1 MELLHRATDDV
12 GDRFDR
18 VDATGDLAGEGDE
31 GLHVAAE
38 VEIHHVAEVAAR
50 HVFLAFEARA
60 PLGAQH
66 ARSPGREWRL
76 RIRGGALDIFGRS
89 VERQMERR
97 LIGEYETLI
106 GEVVD
111 KLTPQNYE
119 LAVDLASV
127 PEYVRGYGHVKER
140 HARDAKVREAALLAQ
155 FRAEQPVVPVQAPV
169 AQAV

>member
-1 MELLHRATDDV
+1 MISAFRIAKMR
-12 GDRFDR
+12 RF
-18 VDATGDLAGEGDE
+18 
-31 GLHVAAE
+31 
-38 VEIHHVAEVAAR
+38 
-50 HVFLAFEARA
+50 
-60 PLGAQH
+60 
-66 ARSPGREWRL
+66 
-76 RIRGGALDIFGRS
+76 RGGALDIFGRS
-89 VERQMERR
+89 AERMMERR

-119 LAVDLASV
+119 LAVDLASI

-155 FRAEQPVVPVQAPV
+155 FRAEQPIVPVQAPV